1 MAKVIQTE
9 KAPAAIGPYVQALD
23 LGNILFASGQ
33 IPLVPETGE
42 MPACV
47 KEQAKQSLAN
57 VKAIITSAG
66 YQVSNIVKT
75 TIFLADM
82 NDFAA
87 VNAVYEA
94 FFIENN
100 AGFPARSCVQVA
112 RIPKDAKVEIEVIA
126 AK

>member
-9 KAPAAIGPYVQALD
+9 KAPAAIGPYVQAVD

-42 MPACV
+42 MPDCV